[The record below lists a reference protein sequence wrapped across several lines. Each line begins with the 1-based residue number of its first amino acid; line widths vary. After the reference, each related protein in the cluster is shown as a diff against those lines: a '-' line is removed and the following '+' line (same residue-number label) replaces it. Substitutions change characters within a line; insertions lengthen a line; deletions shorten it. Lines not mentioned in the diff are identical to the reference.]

1 MKVTIVPVSVQM
13 QRLFLH
19 CINNLVDLDPPCVD
33 DVDDV
38 ISAITEEEMIKIC
51 VAPDDE
57 KVIGEERTL
66 RQKLYWELVD
76 IEIALPENT
85 CGFLREILGDVEKAD
100 AATEKVLAEH
110 AESVEGID

>member
-1 MKVTIVPVSVQM
+1 MKLTVVPVSVQM

-19 CINNLVDLDPPCVD
+19 CINTLVDLDPPCVD
-33 DVDDV
+33 DVDDI
-38 ISAITEEEMIKIC
+38 ISALTEEEITKIC
-51 VAPDDE
+51 SAPDDE

-85 CGFLREILGDVEKAD
+85 CGFLREILGDVERAD
-100 AATEKVLAEH
+100 DATEQVLAEH
-110 AESVEGID
+110 AKAVEGID